1 MSPIADFRL
10 LPFNTKAIEKC
21 GAYVGHRT
29 YWKLYTIENL
39 LRIVIH
45 SVLSVQI
52 STGWWSV
59 AVDRMIQRDSEQRQK
74 RYLEKSPRSKS
85 KLHGVYY
92 VDLKDLNEIIR
103 ANANLFYPIVPDV
116 DRWLVGVEE
125 LRLPRNVVAHMN
137 FPNNLEIKR
146 IDSFYNDCQKLIGQV
161 QSKVDIRIP

>member
-1 MSPIADFRL
+1 MD
-10 LPFNTKAIEKC
+10 
-21 GAYVGHRT
+21 RT
-29 YWKLYTIENL
+29 
-39 LRIVIH
+39 
-45 SVLSVQI
+45 
-52 STGWWSV
+52 
-59 AVDRMIQRDSEQRQK
+59 IQRDSEQRQK